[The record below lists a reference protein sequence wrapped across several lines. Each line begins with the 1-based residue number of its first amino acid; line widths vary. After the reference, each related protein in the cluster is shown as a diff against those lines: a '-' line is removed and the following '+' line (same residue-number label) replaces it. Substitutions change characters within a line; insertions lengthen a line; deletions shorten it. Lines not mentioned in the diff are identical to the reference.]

1 VVGLTLA
8 GCGTK
13 YQEMGFT
20 GGVAAEQMSAN
31 VYRIKSRGNGY
42 TSNSTIQDYVLL
54 KAAETTKEAGG
65 SHFQLI
71 SANDASPQS
80 IVTTQ
85 GDANTSVVGNTL
97 LTTYGPSTTDV
108 VVKPGPDAYIRVV
121 RLAPGQLAPAG
132 VHSADEIIQY
142 VGGRVKRG

>member
-1 VVGLTLA
+1 MVGLTLA

-54 KAAETTKEAGG
+54 KAAETTKEAVITEAVMLCAYC
-65 SHFQLI
+65 Q
-71 SANDASPQS
+71 SPQGLKRNS
-80 IVTTQ
+80 QKSFRCRT
-85 GDANTSVVGNTL
+85 
-97 LTTYGPSTTDV
+97 PSWPTV
-108 VVKPGPDAYIRVV
+108 
-121 RLAPGQLAPAG
+121 
-132 VHSADEIIQY
+132 
-142 VGGRVKRG
+142 